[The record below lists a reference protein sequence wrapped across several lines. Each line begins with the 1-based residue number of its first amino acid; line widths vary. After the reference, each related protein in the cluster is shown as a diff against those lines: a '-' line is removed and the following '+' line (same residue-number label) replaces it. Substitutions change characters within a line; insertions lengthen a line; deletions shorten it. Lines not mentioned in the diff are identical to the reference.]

1 MSETKVDLSKV
12 KPKKAKET
20 VTKLDL
26 SKKKEEL
33 KEKKDAV
40 QEQSANDVHEDKPTK
55 TLQKVEEGTPEPKPE
70 GTPEEVTSSDDGG
83 KSEEGEVVIQEITEK
98 EEEKE
103 EVAPVVE
110 QTENKVKINLP
121 EGVDKLVK
129 FIDETGG
136 DLQDYVRLNTDYS
149 NVDEET
155 LLREYYKKTKPHLND
170 EEIDFVMEENFRY
183 DEDLDDER
191 DIKRKKLAQKEEV
204 SKAHSFLNDLKD
216 KYYEEIK
223 SRPTLSNEQR
233 KAMDFFNRYKESE
246 QQAEE
251 SRSLFK
257 SKTKDFFQND
267 FKGFDFKVGEKK
279 FRYGV
284 SNPESIAD
292 TQSSINNIL
301 GKFLDESGNVKRFD
315 EYHKAMYAAQN
326 VDKIASHFY
335 EQGKADA
342 IKDVAVKSKN
352 ITGEAPRQTSN
363 DSLFINGLKVKAVNG
378 IDSSKLKIN
387 KNKFKN

>member
-1 MSETKVDLSKV
+1 MSEVKVNLSKV

-26 SKKKEEL
+26 SKKKE
-33 KEKKDAV
+33 DAV
-40 QEQSANDVHEDKPTK
+40 QEPSTDEIPVLNQPETSGE
-55 TLQKVEEGTPEPKPE
+55 VEKGTPESKPE
-70 GTPEEVTSSDDGG
+70 GTTEEVTSSDDGG
-83 KSEEGEVVIQEITEK
+83 EQKVVIQEITE
-98 EEEKE
+98 E
-103 EVAPVVE
+103 EVKPVVE
-110 QTENKVKINLP
+110 QTEDKVKVNLP

-129 FIDETGG
+129 FIEETGG
-136 DLQDYVRLNTDYS
+136 DLQDYVRLNADYS
-149 NVDEET
+149 NVDDKA
-155 LLREYYKKTKPHLND
+155 LLKEYYKKTKPHLDD
-170 EEIDFVMEENFRY
+170 EEIDFVMEENFLY

-191 DIKRKKLAQKEEV
+191 DIMLKKLAQKEEV
-204 SKAHSFLNDLKD
+204 SKARSFLDNLKD
-216 KYYEEIK
+216 QYYEEIK
-223 SRPTLSNEQR
+223 SRPTQSNEQR

-246 QQAEE
+246 QKAEE

-267 FKGFDFKVGEKK
+267 FKGFDFNVGEKK

-284 SNPESIAD
+284 SNPDSIAD

-301 GKFLDESGNVKRFD
+301 GKFLDENGSVKKFD

-335 EQGKADA
+335 DQGKADA

>member
-1 MSETKVDLSKV
+1 MSEVKVDLSKV

-20 VTKLDL
+20 ITKLDL
-26 SKKKEEL
+26 SKKKE
-33 KEKKDAV
+33 DAV
-40 QEQSANDVHEDKPTK
+40 QEQSTDEIPVLNKPETSGE
-55 TLQKVEEGTPEPKPE
+55 VEKGTPEPRPE
-70 GTPEEVTSSDDGG
+70 STSEEVTSTDDGG
-83 KSEEGEVVIQEITEK
+83 ESEEVVIQEITE
-98 EEEKE
+98 E
-103 EVAPVVE
+103 EVKPVVE
-110 QTENKVKINLP
+110 QTEDEVKIELP

-136 DLQDYVRLNTDYS
+136 DLQDYVRLNADYS
-149 NVDEET
+149 TVDDKA
-155 LLREYYKKTKPHLND
+155 LLKEYYKKTKPHLDD

-191 DIKRKKLAQKEEV
+191 DIKLKKLAQKEEV
-204 SKAHSFLNDLKD
+204 SKARSFLDNLKD

-223 SRPTLSNEQR
+223 SRPTQSNEQR
-233 KAMDFFNRYKESE
+233 KAMDFFNRYKEGE
-246 QQAEE
+246 QQADK
-251 SRSLFK
+251 SRDLFK

-267 FKGFDFKVGEKK
+267 FKGFDFNLGEKK

-284 SNPESIAD
+284 SNPDSIAD
-292 TQSSINNIL
+292 NQSSIDNIL
-301 GKFLDESGNVKRFD
+301 GKFLDDKGNVKQFD

-335 EQGKADA
+335 DQGKADA
-342 IKDVAVKSKN
+342 IKDVSVKSKN

>member
-1 MSETKVDLSKV
+1 MSEVKVDLSKV

-20 VTKLDL
+20 ITKLDL
-26 SKKKEEL
+26 SKKKE
-33 KEKKDAV
+33 DAV
-40 QEQSANDVHEDKPTK
+40 QEQSTDEVPVLNKPETSGE
-55 TLQKVEEGTPEPKPE
+55 VEKGTPEPRPE
-70 GTPEEVTSSDDGG
+70 GTSEEVTSTDDGG
-83 KSEEGEVVIQEITEK
+83 ESEEVVIQEITE
-98 EEEKE
+98 E
-103 EVAPVVE
+103 EVKPVVE
-110 QTENKVKINLP
+110 QTEDEVKIELP

-136 DLQDYVRLNTDYS
+136 DLQDYVRLNADYS
-149 NVDEET
+149 TVDDKA
-155 LLREYYKKTKPHLND
+155 LLKEYYKKTKPHLDD

-191 DIKRKKLAQKEEV
+191 DIKLKKLAQKEEV
-204 SKAHSFLNDLKD
+204 SKARSFLDNLKD

-223 SRPTLSNEQR
+223 SRPTQSNEQR
-233 KAMDFFNRYKESE
+233 KAMDFFNRYKEGE
-246 QQAEE
+246 QQADK
-251 SRSLFK
+251 SRDLFK

-267 FKGFDFKVGEKK
+267 FKGFDFNLGEKK

-284 SNPESIAD
+284 SNPDSIAD
-292 TQSSINNIL
+292 NQSSIDNIL
-301 GKFLDESGNVKRFD
+301 GKFLDDKGNVKQFD

-342 IKDVAVKSKN
+342 IKDVSVKSKN

>member
-1 MSETKVDLSKV
+1 MSEVKVDLSKV

-26 SKKKEEL
+26 SKKKE
-33 KEKKDAV
+33 DAV
-40 QEQSANDVHEDKPTK
+40 QEPITDEVPVLNQPETSGE
-55 TLQKVEEGTPEPKPE
+55 VEKGTPESRPE
-70 GTPEEVTSSDDGG
+70 STSEEVTSTDDGG
-83 KSEEGEVVIQEITEK
+83 ESEEVVIQEITE
-98 EEEKE
+98 E
-103 EVAPVVE
+103 EVKPVVG
-110 QTENKVKINLP
+110 QTEDKAKINLP

-129 FIDETGG
+129 FLDETGG
-136 DLQDYVRLNTDYS
+136 DLQDYVRLNADYS
-149 NVDEET
+149 NIDDNA
-155 LLREYYKKTKPHLND
+155 LLKEYYKKTKPHLDD
-170 EEIDFVMEENFRY
+170 EEIDFVMEENFLY

-191 DIKRKKLAQKEEV
+191 DIKLKKLAQKEEV
-204 SKAHSFLNDLKD
+204 SKARSFLDNLKD

-223 SRPTLSNEQR
+223 SRPTQSNEQR
-233 KAMDFFNRYKESE
+233 KAMDFFNRYKEGE

-267 FKGFDFKVGEKK
+267 FKGFDFNLGEKK

-284 SNPESIAD
+284 SNPDSIAD
-292 TQSSINNIL
+292 NQSSIDNIL
-301 GKFLDESGNVKRFD
+301 GKFLDDKGNVKQFD

-342 IKDVAVKSKN
+342 IKDVSVKSKN

-378 IDSSKLKIN
+378 IDSSKLKVN

>member
-1 MSETKVDLSKV
+1 MSEVKVDLSKV

-20 VTKLDL
+20 ITKLDL
-26 SKKKEEL
+26 SKKKE
-33 KEKKDAV
+33 DAV
-40 QEQSANDVHEDKPTK
+40 QEQSTDEIPVLNKPETSGE
-55 TLQKVEEGTPEPKPE
+55 VEKGTPEPRPE
-70 GTPEEVTSSDDGG
+70 GTSEEVTSTDDGG
-83 KSEEGEVVIQEITEK
+83 ESEEVVIQEITE
-98 EEEKE
+98 E
-103 EVAPVVE
+103 EVKPVVE
-110 QTENKVKINLP
+110 QTEDEVKIELP

-136 DLQDYVRLNTDYS
+136 DLQDYVRLNADYS
-149 NVDEET
+149 TVDDKA
-155 LLREYYKKTKPHLND
+155 LLKEYYKKTKPHLDD
-170 EEIDFVMEENFRY
+170 EEIDFVMEENFLY

-191 DIKRKKLAQKEEV
+191 DIKLKKLAQKEEV
-204 SKAHSFLNDLKD
+204 SKARSFLDNLKD
-216 KYYEEIK
+216 EYYEEIK
-223 SRPTLSNEQR
+223 SRPTQSNEQR
-233 KAMDFFNRYKESE
+233 KAMDFFNRYKEGE

-267 FKGFDFKVGEKK
+267 FKGFDFNLGEKK

-284 SNPESIAD
+284 SNPDSIAD
-292 TQSSINNIL
+292 NQSSIDNIL
-301 GKFLDESGNVKRFD
+301 GKFLDDKGNVKQFD

-342 IKDVAVKSKN
+342 IKDVSVKSKN

-378 IDSSKLKIN
+378 IDSSKLKVN

>member
-1 MSETKVDLSKV
+1 MSEVKVDLSKV

-26 SKKKEEL
+26 SKKKE
-33 KEKKDAV
+33 DAV
-40 QEQSANDVHEDKPTK
+40 QEPSTDEVPVLNQPETSGE
-55 TLQKVEEGTPEPKPE
+55 VEKGTPESKPE
-70 GTPEEVTSSDDGG
+70 GTTEEVTSSDDGG
-83 KSEEGEVVIQEITEK
+83 EQEVVIQEITE
-98 EEEKE
+98 E
-103 EVAPVVE
+103 EVKPVVE
-110 QTENKVKINLP
+110 ETEDKVKVNLP

-129 FIDETGG
+129 FIEETGG
-136 DLQDYVRLNTDYS
+136 DLQDYVRLNADYS
-149 NVDEET
+149 NVDDKA
-155 LLREYYKKTKPHLND
+155 LLKEYYKKTKPHLDD
-170 EEIDFVMEENFRY
+170 EEIDFVMEENFLY

-191 DIKRKKLAQKEEV
+191 DIKLKKLAQKEEV
-204 SKAHSFLNDLKD
+204 SKARSFLDNLKD
-216 KYYEEIK
+216 EYYEEIK
-223 SRPTLSNEQR
+223 SRPTQSNEQR
-233 KAMDFFNRYKESE
+233 KAMDFFNRYKEGE

-267 FKGFDFKVGEKK
+267 FKGFDFNLGEKK

-284 SNPESIAD
+284 SNSDSIAE
-292 TQSSINNIL
+292 TQSNINNIL
-301 GKFLDESGNVKRFD
+301 GKFLDDKGNVKQFD

>member
-1 MSETKVDLSKV
+1 MSEVKVDLSKV

-20 VTKLDL
+20 ITKLDL
-26 SKKKEEL
+26 SKKKE
-33 KEKKDAV
+33 DAV
-40 QEQSANDVHEDKPTK
+40 QEQSTDEVPVLNKPETSGE
-55 TLQKVEEGTPEPKPE
+55 VEKGTPEPRPE
-70 GTPEEVTSSDDGG
+70 GTSEEVTSTDDGG
-83 KSEEGEVVIQEITEK
+83 ESEEVVIQEITE
-98 EEEKE
+98 E
-103 EVAPVVE
+103 EVKPVVE
-110 QTENKVKINLP
+110 QTEDEVKIELP

-136 DLQDYVRLNTDYS
+136 DLQDYVRLNADYS
-149 NVDEET
+149 TVDDKA
-155 LLREYYKKTKPHLND
+155 LLKEYYKKTKPHLDD

-191 DIKRKKLAQKEEV
+191 DIKLKKLAQKEEV
-204 SKAHSFLNDLKD
+204 SKARSFLDNLKD
-216 KYYEEIK
+216 EYYEEIK
-223 SRPTLSNEQR
+223 SRPTQSNEQR
-233 KAMDFFNRYKESE
+233 KAMDFFNRYKEGE
-246 QQAEE
+246 QQADK
-251 SRSLFK
+251 SRDLFK

-267 FKGFDFKVGEKK
+267 FKGFDFNLGEKK

-284 SNPESIAD
+284 SNPDSIAD
-292 TQSSINNIL
+292 NQSSIDNIL
-301 GKFLDESGNVKRFD
+301 GKFLDDKGNVKQFD

-335 EQGKADA
+335 DQGKADA
-342 IKDVAVKSKN
+342 IKDVSVKSKN

>member
-1 MSETKVDLSKV
+1 MSEVKVNLSKV

-26 SKKKEEL
+26 SKKKE
-33 KEKKDAV
+33 DAV
-40 QEQSANDVHEDKPTK
+40 QEPSTDEIPVLNQPETSGE
-55 TLQKVEEGTPEPKPE
+55 VEKGTPESRPE
-70 GTPEEVTSSDDGG
+70 STSEEVTSTNDGG
-83 KSEEGEVVIQEITEK
+83 EQEEVVIQEITE
-98 EEEKE
+98 E
-103 EVAPVVE
+103 EVKPVVE
-110 QTENKVKINLP
+110 QTEEKIKIELP

-136 DLQDYVRLNTDYS
+136 DLQDYVRLNADYS
-149 NVDEET
+149 TVDDKA
-155 LLREYYKKTKPHLND
+155 LLKEYYKKTKPHLDD
-170 EEIDFVMEENFRY
+170 EEIDFVMEENFHY

-191 DIKRKKLAQKEEV
+191 DIKLKKLAQKEEV
-204 SKAHSFLNDLKD
+204 SKARSFLDDLKD

-223 SRPTLSNEQR
+223 SRPTQSNEQR
-233 KAMDFFNRYKESE
+233 KAMDFFNRYKEGE

-267 FKGFDFKVGEKK
+267 FKGFDFNLGEKK

-284 SNPESIAD
+284 SNSDSIAE

-301 GKFLDESGNVKRFD
+301 GKFLDDKGNVKQFD

-342 IKDVAVKSKN
+342 IKDVSVKSKN

-378 IDSSKLKIN
+378 IDSSKLKVN

>member
-1 MSETKVDLSKV
+1 MSEVKVDLSKV

-20 VTKLDL
+20 ITKLDL
-26 SKKKEEL
+26 SKKKE
-33 KEKKDAV
+33 DAV
-40 QEQSANDVHEDKPTK
+40 QEQSTDEVPVLNKPETSGE
-55 TLQKVEEGTPEPKPE
+55 VEKGTPEPRPE
-70 GTPEEVTSSDDGG
+70 GTSEEVTSTDDGG
-83 KSEEGEVVIQEITEK
+83 ESEEVVIQEITE
-98 EEEKE
+98 E
-103 EVAPVVE
+103 EVKPVVE
-110 QTENKVKINLP
+110 QTEDKVKINLP

-136 DLQDYVRLNTDYS
+136 DLQDYVRLNADYS
-149 NVDEET
+149 TVDDKA
-155 LLREYYKKTKPHLND
+155 LLKEYYKKTKPHLDD
-170 EEIDFVMEENFRY
+170 EEIDFVMEENFLY

-191 DIKRKKLAQKEEV
+191 DIKLKKLAQKEEV
-204 SKAHSFLNDLKD
+204 SKARSFLDNLKD
-216 KYYEEIK
+216 EYYEEIK
-223 SRPTLSNEQR
+223 SRPTQSNEQR
-233 KAMDFFNRYKESE
+233 KAMDFFNRYKEGE

-267 FKGFDFKVGEKK
+267 FKGFDFNLGEKK

-284 SNPESIAD
+284 SNSDSIAE

-301 GKFLDESGNVKRFD
+301 GKFLDDKGNVKQFD

-342 IKDVAVKSKN
+342 IKDVSVKSKN

-378 IDSSKLKIN
+378 IDSSKLKVN

>member
-1 MSETKVDLSKV
+1 MQECFSSN
-12 KPKKAKET
+12 AKT
-20 VTKLDL
+20 RRGRT
-26 SKKKEEL
+26 
-33 KEKKDAV
+33 
-40 QEQSANDVHEDKPTK
+40 N
-55 TLQKVEEGTPEPKPE
+55 
-70 GTPEEVTSSDDGG
+70 
-83 KSEEGEVVIQEITEK
+83 
-98 EEEKE
+98 
-103 EVAPVVE
+103 
-110 QTENKVKINLP
+110 
-121 EGVDKLVK
+121 
-129 FIDETGG
+129 
-136 DLQDYVRLNTDYS
+136 S
-149 NVDEET
+149 N
-155 LLREYYKKTKPHLND
+155 
-170 EEIDFVMEENFRY
+170 DFVE
-183 DEDLDDER
+183 DDER

-257 SKTKDFFQND
+257 SKTKNFFQND
-267 FKGFDFKVGEKK
+267 FKGFDFNVGEKK

-301 GKFLDESGNVKRFD
+301 GKFLDEGGNVKRFD

-342 IKDVAVKSKN
+342 IKEVAVKSKN

-387 KNKFKN
+387 KKPKN

>member
-1 MSETKVDLSKV
+1 MSEVKVDLSKV

-20 VTKLDL
+20 ITKLDL
-26 SKKKEEL
+26 SKKKE
-33 KEKKDAV
+33 DAV
-40 QEQSANDVHEDKPTK
+40 QEPITDEIPVLNEPETSGE
-55 TLQKVEEGTPEPKPE
+55 VEKGTPESRPE
-70 GTPEEVTSSDDGG
+70 STSEEVTSTDDGG
-83 KSEEGEVVIQEITEK
+83 ESEEVVIQEITE
-98 EEEKE
+98 E
-103 EVAPVVE
+103 EVKPVVE
-110 QTENKVKINLP
+110 QTEDEVKIELP

-136 DLQDYVRLNTDYS
+136 DLQDYVRLNADYS
-149 NVDEET
+149 TVDDKA
-155 LLREYYKKTKPHLND
+155 LLKEYYKKTKPHLDD

-191 DIKRKKLAQKEEV
+191 DIKLKKLAQKEEV
-204 SKAHSFLNDLKD
+204 SKARSFLDNLKD

-223 SRPTLSNEQR
+223 SRPTQSNEQR
-233 KAMDFFNRYKESE
+233 KAMDFFNRYKEGE
-246 QQAEE
+246 QQADK
-251 SRSLFK
+251 SRDLFK

-267 FKGFDFKVGEKK
+267 FKGFDFNLGEKK

-284 SNPESIAD
+284 SNPDSIAD
-292 TQSSINNIL
+292 NQSSIDNIL
-301 GKFLDESGNVKRFD
+301 GKFLDDKGNVKQFD

-335 EQGKADA
+335 DQGKADA
-342 IKDVAVKSKN
+342 IKDVSVKSKN

-378 IDSSKLKIN
+378 IDSSKLKVN
-387 KNKFKN
+387 ENKFKN

>member
-1 MSETKVDLSKV
+1 MSEVKVDLSKV

-26 SKKKEEL
+26 SKKKE
-33 KEKKDAV
+33 DAV
-40 QEQSANDVHEDKPTK
+40 QEPSTDEVPVLNQPETSGE
-55 TLQKVEEGTPEPKPE
+55 VEKGTPESRPE
-70 GTPEEVTSSDDGG
+70 STSEEVTSTDDGG
-83 KSEEGEVVIQEITEK
+83 ESEEVVIQEITE
-98 EEEKE
+98 E
-103 EVAPVVE
+103 EVKPVVG
-110 QTENKVKINLP
+110 QTEDKAKINLP

-136 DLQDYVRLNTDYS
+136 DLQDYVRLNADYS
-149 NVDEET
+149 NIDDKA
-155 LLREYYKKTKPHLND
+155 LLKEYYKKTKPHLDD
-170 EEIDFVMEENFRY
+170 EEIDFVMEENFLY

-191 DIKRKKLAQKEEV
+191 DIKLKKLAQKEEI
-204 SKAHSFLNDLKD
+204 SKAHSFLDDLKD

-223 SRPTLSNEQR
+223 SRPTQSNEQR
-233 KAMDFFNRYKESE
+233 KAMDFFNRYKEGE

-257 SKTKDFFQND
+257 SNTKDFFQND
-267 FKGFDFKVGEKK
+267 FKGFDFNVGEKK

-284 SNPESIAD
+284 SNPDSIAE

-301 GKFLDESGNVKRFD
+301 GKFLDDKGNVKQFD

-342 IKDVAVKSKN
+342 IKDVSVKSKN

-378 IDSSKLKIN
+378 IDSSKLKVN

>member
-1 MSETKVDLSKV
+1 MSEVKVDLSKV
-12 KPKKAKET
+12 KPKKAKQT

-33 KEKKDAV
+33 KEKENAV
-40 QEQSANDVHEDKPTK
+40 QEQSTDEVPVLNKPETSGE
-55 TLQKVEEGTPEPKPE
+55 VEKGTPEPRPE
-70 GTPEEVTSSDDGG
+70 GTSEEVTSTDDGG
-83 KSEEGEVVIQEITEK
+83 ESEEVVIQEITE
-98 EEEKE
+98 E
-103 EVAPVVE
+103 EVKPVVE
-110 QTENKVKINLP
+110 QTEDKVEINLP

-136 DLQDYVRLNTDYS
+136 DLQDYVRLNADYS
-149 NVDEET
+149 NIDDKA
-155 LLREYYKKTKPHLND
+155 LLKEYYKKTKPHLDD

-191 DIKRKKLAQKEEV
+191 DIKLKKLAQKEEV
-204 SKAHSFLNDLKD
+204 SKARSFLDNLKD
-216 KYYEEIK
+216 EYYEEIK
-223 SRPTLSNEQR
+223 SRPTQSNEQR
-233 KAMDFFNRYKESE
+233 KAMDFFNRYKEGE

-267 FKGFDFKVGEKK
+267 FKGFDFNLGEKK

-284 SNPESIAD
+284 SNSDSIAE

-301 GKFLDESGNVKRFD
+301 GKFLDDKGNVKQFD

-342 IKDVAVKSKN
+342 IKDVSVKSKN

-378 IDSSKLKIN
+378 IDSSKLKVN

>member
-1 MSETKVDLSKV
+1 MSEVKVDLSKV

-20 VTKLDL
+20 ITKLDL
-26 SKKKEEL
+26 SKKKE
-33 KEKKDAV
+33 DAV
-40 QEQSANDVHEDKPTK
+40 QEQSTDEVPVLNEPETSGE
-55 TLQKVEEGTPEPKPE
+55 VEKGTPESRPE
-70 GTPEEVTSSDDGG
+70 STSEEVTSTDDGG
-83 KSEEGEVVIQEITEK
+83 ESEEVVIQEITE
-98 EEEKE
+98 E
-103 EVAPVVE
+103 EVKPVVE
-110 QTENKVKINLP
+110 QTEDEVKIELP

-136 DLQDYVRLNTDYS
+136 DLQDYVRLNADYS
-149 NVDEET
+149 TVDDKA
-155 LLREYYKKTKPHLND
+155 LLKEYYKKTKPHLDD

-191 DIKRKKLAQKEEV
+191 DIKLKKLAQKEEV
-204 SKAHSFLNDLKD
+204 SKARSFLDNLKD

-223 SRPTLSNEQR
+223 SRPTQSNEQR
-233 KAMDFFNRYKESE
+233 KAMDFFNRYKEGE
-246 QQAEE
+246 QQADK
-251 SRSLFK
+251 SRDLFK

-267 FKGFDFKVGEKK
+267 FKGFDFNLGEKK

-284 SNPESIAD
+284 SNPDSIAD
-292 TQSSINNIL
+292 NQSSIDNIL
-301 GKFLDESGNVKRFD
+301 GKFLDDKGNVKQFD

-335 EQGKADA
+335 DQGKADA
-342 IKDVAVKSKN
+342 IKDVSVKSKN

>member
-1 MSETKVDLSKV
+1 MSEVKVDLSKV

-26 SKKKEEL
+26 SKKKE
-33 KEKKDAV
+33 DAV
-40 QEQSANDVHEDKPTK
+40 QEPSTDKVPVLNQPETSGE
-55 TLQKVEEGTPEPKPE
+55 VEKGTPESRPE
-70 GTPEEVTSSDDGG
+70 STSEEVTSTNDGG
-83 KSEEGEVVIQEITEK
+83 ESEEVVIQEITE
-98 EEEKE
+98 E
-103 EVAPVVE
+103 EVKPVVE
-110 QTENKVKINLP
+110 QTEDKAKINLP

-136 DLQDYVRLNTDYS
+136 DLQDYVRLNADYS
-149 NVDEET
+149 NIDDKA
-155 LLREYYKKTKPHLND
+155 LLKEYYKKTKPHLDD

-191 DIKRKKLAQKEEV
+191 DIKLKKLAQKEEV
-204 SKAHSFLNDLKD
+204 SKARSFLDDLKD
-216 KYYEEIK
+216 EYYEEIK
-223 SRPTLSNEQR
+223 SRPTQSNEQR
-233 KAMDFFNRYKESE
+233 KAMDFFNRYKEGE

-267 FKGFDFKVGEKK
+267 FKGFDFNLGEKK

-284 SNPESIAD
+284 SNSDSIAE

-301 GKFLDESGNVKRFD
+301 GKFLDDKGNVKQFD

-342 IKDVAVKSKN
+342 IKDVSVKSKN
-352 ITGEAPRQTSN
+352 ITGEPPRQTSN

-378 IDSSKLKIN
+378 IDSSKLKVN

>member
-1 MSETKVDLSKV
+1 MSEVKVDLSKV

-26 SKKKEEL
+26 SKKKE
-33 KEKKDAV
+33 DAV
-40 QEQSANDVHEDKPTK
+40 QEPSTDEVPVLNQSETSGE
-55 TLQKVEEGTPEPKPE
+55 VEKGTPESKPE
-70 GTPEEVTSSDDGG
+70 GTTEEVTSSDDGG
-83 KSEEGEVVIQEITEK
+83 EQEVVIQEITE
-98 EEEKE
+98 E
-103 EVAPVVE
+103 EVKPVVE
-110 QTENKVKINLP
+110 QTEDKVKVNLP
-121 EGVDKLVK
+121 DGVDKLVK
-129 FIDETGG
+129 FIEETGG
-136 DLQDYVRLNTDYS
+136 DLQDYVRLNADYS
-149 NVDEET
+149 NVDDKA
-155 LLREYYKKTKPHLND
+155 LLKEYYKKTKPHLDD
-170 EEIDFVMEENFRY
+170 EEIDFVMEENFLY

-191 DIKRKKLAQKEEV
+191 DIKLKKLAQKEEV
-204 SKAHSFLNDLKD
+204 SKARSFLDNLKD
-216 KYYEEIK
+216 EYYEEIK
-223 SRPTLSNEQR
+223 SRPTQSNEQR

-257 SKTKDFFQND
+257 SNTKNFFQND
-267 FKGFDFKVGEKK
+267 FKGFDFNVGEKK

-284 SNPESIAD
+284 SNPDSIAE

-301 GKFLDESGNVKRFD
+301 GKFLDDKGNVKQFD

>member
-1 MSETKVDLSKV
+1 MSEVKVNLSKV

-26 SKKKEEL
+26 SKKKE
-33 KEKKDAV
+33 DAV
-40 QEQSANDVHEDKPTK
+40 QEPSTDEIPVLNQPETSGE
-55 TLQKVEEGTPEPKPE
+55 VEKGTPESRPE
-70 GTPEEVTSSDDGG
+70 STSEEVTSTNDGG
-83 KSEEGEVVIQEITEK
+83 EQEEVVIQEITE
-98 EEEKE
+98 E
-103 EVAPVVE
+103 EVKPVVE
-110 QTENKVKINLP
+110 QTEEKIKTELP

-136 DLQDYVRLNTDYS
+136 DLQDYVRLNADYS
-149 NVDEET
+149 NIDDNA
-155 LLREYYKKTKPHLND
+155 LLKEYYKKTKPHLDD
-170 EEIDFVMEENFRY
+170 EEIDFVMEENFHY

-191 DIKRKKLAQKEEV
+191 DIKLKKLAQKEEV
-204 SKAHSFLNDLKD
+204 SKARSFLDDLKD

-223 SRPTLSNEQR
+223 SRPTQSNEQR
-233 KAMDFFNRYKESE
+233 KAMDFFNRYKEGE

-267 FKGFDFKVGEKK
+267 FKGFDFNLGEKK

-284 SNPESIAD
+284 SNSDSIAE

-301 GKFLDESGNVKRFD
+301 GKFLDDKGNVKQFD

-342 IKDVAVKSKN
+342 IKDVSVKSKN

-378 IDSSKLKIN
+378 IDSSKLKVN

>member
-1 MSETKVDLSKV
+1 MSEVKVDLSKV

-26 SKKKEEL
+26 SKKKE
-33 KEKKDAV
+33 DAV
-40 QEQSANDVHEDKPTK
+40 QEQSTDEVPVLNKPETSGE
-55 TLQKVEEGTPEPKPE
+55 VEKGTPESRPE
-70 GTPEEVTSSDDGG
+70 STSEEVTSTDDGG
-83 KSEEGEVVIQEITEK
+83 ESEEVVIQEITE
-98 EEEKE
+98 E
-103 EVAPVVE
+103 EVKPVVG
-110 QTENKVKINLP
+110 QTEDKAKINLP

-136 DLQDYVRLNTDYS
+136 DLQDYVRLNADYS
-149 NVDEET
+149 NIDDNA
-155 LLREYYKKTKPHLND
+155 LLKEYYKKTKPHLDD
-170 EEIDFVMEENFRY
+170 EEIDFVMEENFLY

-191 DIKRKKLAQKEEV
+191 DIKLKKLAQKEEV
-204 SKAHSFLNDLKD
+204 SKARSFLDNLKD

-223 SRPTLSNEQR
+223 SRPTQSNEQR
-233 KAMDFFNRYKESE
+233 KAMDFFNRYKEGE
-246 QQAEE
+246 QQADK
-251 SRSLFK
+251 SRDLFK

-267 FKGFDFKVGEKK
+267 FKGFDFNLGEKK

-284 SNPESIAD
+284 SNPDSIAD
-292 TQSSINNIL
+292 NQSSIDNIL
-301 GKFLDESGNVKRFD
+301 GKFLDDKGNVKQFD

-335 EQGKADA
+335 DQGKADA
-342 IKDVAVKSKN
+342 IKDVSVKSKN

-378 IDSSKLKIN
+378 IDSSKLKVN

>member
-1 MSETKVDLSKV
+1 MSEVKVDLSKV

-26 SKKKEEL
+26 SKKKE
-33 KEKKDAV
+33 DAV
-40 QEQSANDVHEDKPTK
+40 QEPSTDEVPVLKQSETSGE
-55 TLQKVEEGTPEPKPE
+55 VEKGTPESKPE
-70 GTPEEVTSSDDGG
+70 GTTEEVTSSDDGG
-83 KSEEGEVVIQEITEK
+83 KQKVVIQEITE
-98 EEEKE
+98 E
-103 EVAPVVE
+103 EVKPVVE
-110 QTENKVKINLP
+110 QTEDKVKLNLP

-129 FIDETGG
+129 FIEETGG
-136 DLQDYVRLNTDYS
+136 DLQDYVRLNADYS
-149 NVDEET
+149 NVDDKA
-155 LLREYYKKTKPHLND
+155 LLKEYYKKTKPHLDD
-170 EEIDFVMEENFRY
+170 EEIDFVMEENFLY

-191 DIKRKKLAQKEEV
+191 DIKLKKLAQKEEV
-204 SKAHSFLNDLKD
+204 SKARSFLDNLKD
-216 KYYEEIK
+216 EYYEEIK
-223 SRPTLSNEQR
+223 SRPTQSNEQR

-257 SKTKDFFQND
+257 SNTKNFFQND
-267 FKGFDFKVGEKK
+267 FKGFDFNVGEKK

-284 SNPESIAD
+284 SNPDSIAE

-301 GKFLDESGNVKRFD
+301 GKFLDDKGNVKQLD

-335 EQGKADA
+335 DQGKADA

>member
-1 MSETKVDLSKV
+1 MSEVKVDLSKV

-20 VTKLDL
+20 ITKLDL
-26 SKKKEEL
+26 SKKKE
-33 KEKKDAV
+33 DAV
-40 QEQSANDVHEDKPTK
+40 QEPITDEIPVLNEPETSGE
-55 TLQKVEEGTPEPKPE
+55 VEKGTPESRPE
-70 GTPEEVTSSDDGG
+70 STSEEVTSTDDGG
-83 KSEEGEVVIQEITEK
+83 ESEEVVIQEITE
-98 EEEKE
+98 E
-103 EVAPVVE
+103 EVKPVVE
-110 QTENKVKINLP
+110 QTEDEVKIELP

-136 DLQDYVRLNTDYS
+136 DLQDYVRLNADYS
-149 NVDEET
+149 TVDDKA
-155 LLREYYKKTKPHLND
+155 LLKEYYKKTKPHLDD

-191 DIKRKKLAQKEEV
+191 DIKLKKLAQKEEV
-204 SKAHSFLNDLKD
+204 SKARSFLDNLKD

-223 SRPTLSNEQR
+223 SRPTQSNEQR
-233 KAMDFFNRYKESE
+233 KAMDFFNRYKEGE
-246 QQAEE
+246 QQADK
-251 SRSLFK
+251 SRDLFK

-267 FKGFDFKVGEKK
+267 FKGFDFNLGEKK

-284 SNPESIAD
+284 SNPDSIAD
-292 TQSSINNIL
+292 NQSSIDNIL
-301 GKFLDESGNVKRFD
+301 GKFLDDKGNVKQFD

-335 EQGKADA
+335 DQGKADA
-342 IKDVAVKSKN
+342 IKDVSVKSKN

>member
-1 MSETKVDLSKV
+1 MSEAKVDLSKV

-26 SKKKEEL
+26 SKKKE
-33 KEKKDAV
+33 DAV
-40 QEQSANDVHEDKPTK
+40 QEPSTDEVPVLNQPETSGE
-55 TLQKVEEGTPEPKPE
+55 VEKGTPESRPE
-70 GTPEEVTSSDDGG
+70 STSEEVTSTDDGG
-83 KSEEGEVVIQEITEK
+83 ESEEVVIQEITE
-98 EEEKE
+98 E
-103 EVAPVVE
+103 EVKPVVE
-110 QTENKVKINLP
+110 QTEDKVKVSLP

-136 DLQDYVRLNTDYS
+136 DLQDYVRLNADYS
-149 NVDEET
+149 NIDDKA
-155 LLREYYKKTKPHLND
+155 LLKEYYKKTKPHLDD
-170 EEIDFVMEENFRY
+170 EEIDFVIDENFSY

-191 DIKRKKLAQKEEV
+191 DIKLKKLAQKEEV
-204 SKAHSFLNDLKD
+204 SKARSFLDNLKD

-223 SRPTLSNEQR
+223 SRPTQSNEQR
-233 KAMDFFNRYKESE
+233 KAMDFFNRYKEGE
-246 QQAEE
+246 QQADK
-251 SRSLFK
+251 SRDLFK

-267 FKGFDFKVGEKK
+267 FKGFDFNLGEKK

-284 SNPESIAD
+284 SNPDSIAD
-292 TQSSINNIL
+292 NQSSIDNIL
-301 GKFLDESGNVKRFD
+301 GKFLDDKGNVKQFD

-335 EQGKADA
+335 DQGKADA
-342 IKDVAVKSKN
+342 IKDVSVKSKN

>member
-1 MSETKVDLSKV
+1 MSEVKVDLSKV

-26 SKKKEEL
+26 SKKKE
-33 KEKKDAV
+33 DAV
-40 QEQSANDVHEDKPTK
+40 QEPSTDEVPVLNQPETSGE
-55 TLQKVEEGTPEPKPE
+55 VEKGTPESKPE
-70 GTPEEVTSSDDGG
+70 GTTEEVTSSDDGG
-83 KSEEGEVVIQEITEK
+83 EQEEVVIQEITE
-98 EEEKE
+98 E
-103 EVAPVVE
+103 EVKPVVE
-110 QTENKVKINLP
+110 QTEDKVKVNLP

-129 FIDETGG
+129 FIEETGG
-136 DLQDYVRLNTDYS
+136 DLQDYVRLNADYS
-149 NVDEET
+149 TVDDKA
-155 LLREYYKKTKPHLND
+155 LLKEYYKKTKPHLDD
-170 EEIDFVMEENFRY
+170 EEIDFVMEENFLY

-191 DIKRKKLAQKEEV
+191 DIKLKKLAQKEEV
-204 SKAHSFLNDLKD
+204 SKARSFLDNLKD
-216 KYYEEIK
+216 EYYEEIK
-223 SRPTLSNEQR
+223 SRPTQSNEQR
-233 KAMDFFNRYKESE
+233 KAMDFFNRYKEGE

-267 FKGFDFKVGEKK
+267 FKGFDFNLGEKK

-284 SNPESIAD
+284 SNSDSIAE
-292 TQSSINNIL
+292 TQSNINNIL
-301 GKFLDESGNVKRFD
+301 GKFLDDKGNVKQFD

-378 IDSSKLKIN
+378 IDSSKLKVN

>member
-1 MSETKVDLSKV
+1 MSEVKVDLSKV

-20 VTKLDL
+20 ITKLDL
-26 SKKKEEL
+26 SKKKE
-33 KEKKDAV
+33 DAV
-40 QEQSANDVHEDKPTK
+40 QEQSTDEVPVLNKPETSGE
-55 TLQKVEEGTPEPKPE
+55 VEKGTPEPRPE
-70 GTPEEVTSSDDGG
+70 GTSEEVTSTDDGG
-83 KSEEGEVVIQEITEK
+83 ESEEVVIQEITE
-98 EEEKE
+98 E
-103 EVAPVVE
+103 EVKPVVE
-110 QTENKVKINLP
+110 QTEDKVEINLP

-136 DLQDYVRLNTDYS
+136 DLQDYVRLNADYS
-149 NVDEET
+149 NIDDKA
-155 LLREYYKKTKPHLND
+155 LLKEYYKKTKPHLDD
-170 EEIDFVMEENFRY
+170 EEIDFVMEENFLY

-191 DIKRKKLAQKEEV
+191 DIKLKKLAQKEEV
-204 SKAHSFLNDLKD
+204 SKARSFLDNLKD
-216 KYYEEIK
+216 EYYEEIK
-223 SRPTLSNEQR
+223 SRPTQSNEQR
-233 KAMDFFNRYKESE
+233 KAMDFFNRYKEGE

-267 FKGFDFKVGEKK
+267 FKGFDFNLGEKK

-284 SNPESIAD
+284 SNSDSIAE

-301 GKFLDESGNVKRFD
+301 GKFLDDKGNVKQFD

-342 IKDVAVKSKN
+342 IKDVSVKSKN

>member
-1 MSETKVDLSKV
+1 MSEVKVDLSKV

-26 SKKKEEL
+26 SKKKE
-33 KEKKDAV
+33 DAV
-40 QEQSANDVHEDKPTK
+40 QEPSTDEVPVLNQPETSGE
-55 TLQKVEEGTPEPKPE
+55 VEKGTPESKPE
-70 GTPEEVTSSDDGG
+70 GTTEEVTSSDDGG
-83 KSEEGEVVIQEITEK
+83 EQEVVIQEITE
-98 EEEKE
+98 E
-103 EVAPVVE
+103 EVKPVVK
-110 QTENKVKINLP
+110 QTEDKVKIELP
-121 EGVDKLVK
+121 EGVDKLLK
-129 FIDETGG
+129 FINETGG
-136 DLQDYVRLNTDYS
+136 DLQDYVRLNADYS
-149 NVDEET
+149 TVDDKA
-155 LLREYYKKTKPHLND
+155 LLKEYYKKTKPHLDD
-170 EEIDFVMEENFRY
+170 EEIDFVMEENFLY

-191 DIKRKKLAQKEEV
+191 DIKLKKLAQKEEV
-204 SKAHSFLNDLKD
+204 SKARSFLDNLKD
-216 KYYEEIK
+216 EYYEEIK
-223 SRPTLSNEQR
+223 SRPTQSNEQR

-257 SKTKDFFQND
+257 SNTKNFFQND
-267 FKGFDFKVGEKK
+267 FKGFDFNIGEKK

-284 SNPESIAD
+284 SNPDSIAE

-301 GKFLDESGNVKRFD
+301 GKFLDDKGNVKQFD

>member
-1 MSETKVDLSKV
+1 MSEVKVNLSKV

-26 SKKKEEL
+26 SKKKE
-33 KEKKDAV
+33 DAV
-40 QEQSANDVHEDKPTK
+40 QEPSTDEIPVLNQPETSGE
-55 TLQKVEEGTPEPKPE
+55 VEKGTPESRPE
-70 GTPEEVTSSDDGG
+70 STSEEVTSTNDGG
-83 KSEEGEVVIQEITEK
+83 EQEEVVIQEITE
-98 EEEKE
+98 E
-103 EVAPVVE
+103 EVKPVVE
-110 QTENKVKINLP
+110 QTEEKIKIELP

-136 DLQDYVRLNTDYS
+136 DLQDYVRLNADYS
-149 NVDEET
+149 TVDDKA
-155 LLREYYKKTKPHLND
+155 LLKEYYKKTKPHLDD

-191 DIKRKKLAQKEEV
+191 DIKLKKLAQKEEV
-204 SKAHSFLNDLKD
+204 SKARSFLDDLKD

-223 SRPTLSNEQR
+223 SRPTQSNEQR
-233 KAMDFFNRYKESE
+233 KAMDFFNRYKEGE

-267 FKGFDFKVGEKK
+267 FKGFDFNLGEKK

-284 SNPESIAD
+284 SNSDSIAE

-301 GKFLDESGNVKRFD
+301 GKFLDDKGNVKQFD

-342 IKDVAVKSKN
+342 IKDVSVKSKN

-378 IDSSKLKIN
+378 IDSSKLKVN

>member
-26 SKKKEEL
+26 SKKKE
-33 KEKKDAV
+33 DAV
-40 QEQSANDVHEDKPTK
+40 QEPSTDEISVLNQPETSGE
-55 TLQKVEEGTPEPKPE
+55 VEKGTPESRPE
-70 GTPEEVTSSDDGG
+70 STSEEVTSTNDGG
-83 KSEEGEVVIQEITEK
+83 EQEEVVIQEITE
-98 EEEKE
+98 E
-103 EVAPVVE
+103 EVKPVVE
-110 QTENKVKINLP
+110 QTEDKVKIELP
-121 EGVDKLVK
+121 EGIDKLVK

-136 DLQDYVRLNTDYS
+136 DLQDYVRLNADYS
-149 NVDEET
+149 TVDDKA
-155 LLREYYKKTKPHLND
+155 LLKEYYKKTKPHLDD
-170 EEIDFVMEENFRY
+170 EEIDFVMEENFHY
-183 DEDLDDER
+183 DEELDDER
-191 DIKRKKLAQKEEV
+191 DIKLKKLAQKEEV
-204 SKAHSFLNDLKD
+204 SKARSFLDDLKD

-223 SRPTLSNEQR
+223 SRPTQSNEQR
-233 KAMDFFNRYKESE
+233 KAMDFFNRYKEGE

-267 FKGFDFKVGEKK
+267 FKGFDFNLGEKK

-284 SNPESIAD
+284 SNSDSIAE

-301 GKFLDESGNVKRFD
+301 GKFLDDKGNVKQFD

-342 IKDVAVKSKN
+342 IKDVSVKSKN

-378 IDSSKLKIN
+378 IDSSKLKVN

>member
-26 SKKKEEL
+26 SKKKE
-33 KEKKDAV
+33 DAV
-40 QEQSANDVHEDKPTK
+40 QEPSTDEVPVLNQPETSGE
-55 TLQKVEEGTPEPKPE
+55 VEKGTPESRPE
-70 GTPEEVTSSDDGG
+70 GTTEEVTSSDDGG
-83 KSEEGEVVIQEITEK
+83 EQEEVVIQEITE
-98 EEEKE
+98 E
-103 EVAPVVE
+103 EVKPVVE
-110 QTENKVKINLP
+110 QTGDKVKVNLP

-149 NVDEET
+149 NVDEKT
-155 LLREYYKKTKPHLND
+155 LLREYYKKTKPHLDD
-170 EEIDFVMEENFRY
+170 EEIDFVMEENFHY

-223 SRPTLSNEQR
+223 SRPTQSNEQR
-233 KAMDFFNRYKESE
+233 KAMDFFNRYKEGE

-251 SRSLFK
+251 SRNLFK

-267 FKGFDFKVGEKK
+267 FKGFDFNLGEKK

-284 SNPESIAD
+284 SNSDSIAE

-301 GKFLDESGNVKRFD
+301 GKFLDDKGNVKQFD

-342 IKDVAVKSKN
+342 IKDVSVKSKN

>member
-1 MSETKVDLSKV
+1 MSEVKVNLSKV

-26 SKKKEEL
+26 SKKKE
-33 KEKKDAV
+33 DAV
-40 QEQSANDVHEDKPTK
+40 QEPSTDEVPVLNQPETSGE
-55 TLQKVEEGTPEPKPE
+55 VEKGTPESKPE
-70 GTPEEVTSSDDGG
+70 GTTEEVTSSDDGG
-83 KSEEGEVVIQEITEK
+83 EQEEVVIQEITE
-98 EEEKE
+98 E
-103 EVAPVVE
+103 EVKPVVE
-110 QTENKVKINLP
+110 ETEDKVKVNLP

-129 FIDETGG
+129 FIEETGG
-136 DLQDYVRLNTDYS
+136 DLQDYVRLNADYS
-149 NVDEET
+149 TVDDKA
-155 LLREYYKKTKPHLND
+155 LLKEYYKKTKPHLDD
-170 EEIDFVMEENFRY
+170 EEIDFVMEENFHY

-191 DIKRKKLAQKEEV
+191 DIKLKKLAQKEEV
-204 SKAHSFLNDLKD
+204 SKARSFLDNLKD
-216 KYYEEIK
+216 EYYEEIK
-223 SRPTLSNEQR
+223 SRPTQSNEQR
-233 KAMDFFNRYKESE
+233 KAMDFFNRYKEGE

-267 FKGFDFKVGEKK
+267 FKGFDFNLGEKK

-284 SNPESIAD
+284 SNPDSIAE

-301 GKFLDESGNVKRFD
+301 GKFLDDKGNVKQFD

-378 IDSSKLKIN
+378 IDSSKLKVN

>member
-1 MSETKVDLSKV
+1 MSEVKVDLSKV

-26 SKKKEEL
+26 SKKKE
-33 KEKKDAV
+33 DAV
-40 QEQSANDVHEDKPTK
+40 QEPSTDEVPVLNQPETSGE
-55 TLQKVEEGTPEPKPE
+55 VEKGTPESKPE
-70 GTPEEVTSSDDGG
+70 GTTEEVTSSDDGG
-83 KSEEGEVVIQEITEK
+83 EQEEVVIQEITE
-98 EEEKE
+98 E
-103 EVAPVVE
+103 EVKPVVE
-110 QTENKVKINLP
+110 QTEDKVKVNLP
-121 EGVDKLVK
+121 DGVDKLVK
-129 FIDETGG
+129 FIEETGG
-136 DLQDYVRLNTDYS
+136 DLQDYVRLNADYS
-149 NVDEET
+149 NVDDKA
-155 LLREYYKKTKPHLND
+155 LLKEYYKKTKPHLDD
-170 EEIDFVMEENFRY
+170 EEIDFVMEENFLY

-191 DIKRKKLAQKEEV
+191 DIKLKKLAQKEEV
-204 SKAHSFLNDLKD
+204 SKARSFLDNLKD
-216 KYYEEIK
+216 EYYEEIK
-223 SRPTLSNEQR
+223 SRPTQSNEQR

-257 SKTKDFFQND
+257 SNTKNFFQND
-267 FKGFDFKVGEKK
+267 FKGFDFNVGEKK

-284 SNPESIAD
+284 SNPDSIAE

-301 GKFLDESGNVKRFD
+301 GKFLDDKGNVKQFD

>member
-1 MSETKVDLSKV
+1 MSEVKVDLSKV

-20 VTKLDL
+20 ITKLDL
-26 SKKKEEL
+26 SKKKE
-33 KEKKDAV
+33 DAV
-40 QEQSANDVHEDKPTK
+40 QEQSTDEVPVLNKPETSGE
-55 TLQKVEEGTPEPKPE
+55 VEKGTPEPRPE
-70 GTPEEVTSSDDGG
+70 GTSEEVTSTDDGG
-83 KSEEGEVVIQEITEK
+83 ESEEVVIQEITE
-98 EEEKE
+98 E
-103 EVAPVVE
+103 EVKPVVE
-110 QTENKVKINLP
+110 QTEDKVKINLP

-136 DLQDYVRLNTDYS
+136 DLQDYVRLNADYS
-149 NVDEET
+149 TVDDKA
-155 LLREYYKKTKPHLND
+155 LLKEYYKKTKPHLDD

-191 DIKRKKLAQKEEV
+191 DIKLKKLAQKEEV
-204 SKAHSFLNDLKD
+204 SKARSFLDNLKD
-216 KYYEEIK
+216 EYYEEIK
-223 SRPTLSNEQR
+223 SRPTQSNEQR
-233 KAMDFFNRYKESE
+233 KAMDFFNRYKEGE

-267 FKGFDFKVGEKK
+267 FKGFDFNLGEKK

-284 SNPESIAD
+284 SNSDSIAE

-301 GKFLDESGNVKRFD
+301 GKFLDDKGNVKQFD

-342 IKDVAVKSKN
+342 IKDVSVKSKN

-378 IDSSKLKIN
+378 IDSSKLKVN

>member
-1 MSETKVDLSKV
+1 MSEVKVDLSKV

-20 VTKLDL
+20 ITKLDL
-26 SKKKEEL
+26 SKKKE
-33 KEKKDAV
+33 DAV
-40 QEQSANDVHEDKPTK
+40 QEPITDEIPVLNEPETSGE
-55 TLQKVEEGTPEPKPE
+55 VEKGTPESRPE
-70 GTPEEVTSSDDGG
+70 STSEEVTSTDDGG
-83 KSEEGEVVIQEITEK
+83 ESEEVVIQEITE
-98 EEEKE
+98 E
-103 EVAPVVE
+103 EVKPVVE
-110 QTENKVKINLP
+110 QTEDEVKIELP

-136 DLQDYVRLNTDYS
+136 DLQDYVRLNADYS
-149 NVDEET
+149 TVDDKA
-155 LLREYYKKTKPHLND
+155 LLKEYYKKTKPHLDD

-191 DIKRKKLAQKEEV
+191 DIKLKKLAQKEEV
-204 SKAHSFLNDLKD
+204 SKARSFLDNLKD

-223 SRPTLSNEQR
+223 SRPTQSNEQR
-233 KAMDFFNRYKESE
+233 KAMDFFNRYKEGE

-267 FKGFDFKVGEKK
+267 FKGFDFNLGEKK

-284 SNPESIAD
+284 SNPDSIAD
-292 TQSSINNIL
+292 NQSSIDNIL
-301 GKFLDESGNVKRFD
+301 GKFLDDKGNVKQFD

-335 EQGKADA
+335 DQGKADA
-342 IKDVAVKSKN
+342 IKDVSVKSKN